1 MSSFVAIVDSN
12 IGLLQES
19 LNISKETDVVF
30 LSYRQVFEA
39 GFRLRSRC
47 KCMLERHAQSWVDR
61 VTECR
66 VISIRNIEIA
76 ETGFTCSSS
85 PVWFCRNLFCL
96 VDRCGWKQQACEVR
110 DAGYDVSAPN
120 EAREISGN

>member
-1 MSSFVAIVDSN
+1 MSSFVDIADSN
-12 IGLLQES
+12 IGWLQES

-30 LSYRQVFEA
+30 SSYRQVFEA
-39 GFRLRSRC
+39 GFRLRSRS

-96 VDRCGWKQQACEVR
+96 VDRCGWKGQACEAR
-110 DAGYDVSAPN
+110 GAGYDINAPN
-120 EAREISGN
+120 EAR